1 MADRQELLI
10 PFDRLLHLAD
20 IMDQYR
26 LAIINAKAG
35 IEVSATHVN
44 LKKRILKI
52 MDKNDNRST
61 VSLKGV
67 RREWVYL
74 RNVIFQYFIGL
85 LKLGLENED
94 LRYRELYKELGEL
107 IGDEADEIE
116 KVLAMIQDNKL
127 GFTS

>member
-35 IEVSATHVN
+35 MEVSATHAN

-52 MDKNDNRST
+52 IDKNDNRST

>member
-1 MADRQELLI
+1 MADRQELKI
-10 PFDRLLHLAD
+10 PFDQVLHLAD

-26 LAIINAKAG
+26 LAIVNAKAG
-35 IEVSATHVN
+35 AEVSATHVN

-52 MDKNDNRST
+52 IDKSDKHST

-94 LRYRELYKELGEL
+94 LRYRELYGALGQV

-116 KVLAMIQDNKL
+116 KVLSMIQDNKL

>member
-35 IEVSATHVN
+35 TEVSTTHVN

-52 MDKNDNRST
+52 INKNDNRSA

-94 LRYRELYKELGEL
+94 LRYRELYKELGKL